1 MTHIELRTK
10 VGPDGVLTLSVP
22 VGMTEA
28 NKDVKVVVESV
39 EPGPKTASEMTREE
53 WHEFIAETAGSITDP
68 SFKRPEQGE
77 EDWQVGP

>member
-28 NKDVKVVVESV
+28 NQEMKVVVESV
-39 EPGPKTASEMTREE
+39 EPAPRSCPK
-53 WHEFIAETAGSITDP
+53 
-68 SFKRPEQGE
+68 
-77 EDWQVGP
+77 